1 MNYREKI
8 RKAIECP
15 QFGNTNYGEW
25 GALRLDQRKYIK
37 RLLDDLDGADAY
49 ILQLYKEIEK
59 LKEQLEQKENEIK
72 ELCKKIK
79 VNEKSRR
86 KMQKS
91 LMDKVQKSEKARK
104 EAIEF
109 IKSKEYVIDFSTF
122 GYELNN
128 YEIFKLKNILDIDK
142 GE

>member
-49 ILQLYKEIEK
+49 VLQLCKENQQLKEK
-59 LKEQLEQKENEIK
+59 LEA
-72 ELCKKIK
+72 
-79 VNEKSRR
+79 
-86 KMQKS
+86 
-91 LMDKVQKSEKARK
+91 SEKARK
-104 EAIEF
+104 
-109 IKSKEYVIDFSTF
+109 
-122 GYELNN
+122 
-128 YEIFKLKNILDIDK
+128 KLLII
-142 GE
+142 

>member
-37 RLLDDLDGADAY
+37 RLLDDLDGADAC
-49 ILQLYKEIEK
+49 ILQLYEENKQ
-59 LKEQLEQKENEIK
+59 LKEEIK
-72 ELCKKIK
+72 GLCKKIK

-91 LMDKVQKSEKARK
+91 LMEQLQQKEDIINKVKT
-104 EAIEF
+104 
-109 IKSKEYVIDFSTF
+109 Y
-122 GYELNN
+122 
-128 YEIFKLKNILDIDK
+128 
-142 GE
+142 